1 MEIHKFMVHL
11 VKVVLASIPVFV
23 IGKQIMNVTSS
34 VLLSSILIVII
45 TALIYVAM
53 LAILK
58 DDFFI
63 QLMCDAKRMLENI
76 KKKGD

>member
-1 MEIHKFMVHL
+1 M
-11 VKVVLASIPVFV
+11 
-23 IGKQIMNVTSS
+23 
-34 VLLSSILIVII
+34 SSILIVII